1 MGAKNA
7 SSTHGYH
14 VGMSERNAVS
24 EPRVS
29 RGVCHAVFA
38 YDVGHAIDLEAAERG
53 LVTAA
58 ERQTVKQKRRAPA
71 YFEYQPAPLRI
82 TRDAAPVEITPG
94 GVSTAPG
101 CELRMYDFGAVSVAY
116 AVPLAGPLEDLARLS
131 YDLYGN
137 AVLVADSRRQ
147 LERLLAELGAA
158 VVRPQIAQ
166 FVEDYAIFQIEEL
179 VPGGEPAA
187 LWSTQAETVAR
198 ILRAEVR
205 TLSEQETTGAIGAR
219 LSFGAADATFIA
231 ADAALIFDA
240 EPEDIRAVIE
250 FANTQ
255 LLEMR
260 YLDQQLDAAL
270 ERAYRLLL
278 PARGRSGGAGRRAQP
293 ALAELAQLQLESAI
307 LFEQVTNAL
316 KLVGEQFLA
325 RVYRLASQHFRLSEW
340 DAAITRKL
348 ATLESIYAKTADR
361 AAARRMETL
370 EWIIIALIAISII
383 LGLT

>member
-1 MGAKNA
+1 
-7 SSTHGYH
+7 
-14 VGMSERNAVS
+14 VS
-24 EPRVS
+24 ELRVG

-82 TRDAAPVEITPG
+82 ARDAAPVEITPG
-94 GVSTAPG
+94 GARTAPG
-101 CELRMYDFGAVSVAY
+101 CELTLYDFGAVSVAY
-116 AVPLAGPLEDLARLS
+116 ALPLAGPLADLARLS

-137 AVLVADSRRQ
+137 TVLVAESRRQ

-158 VVRPQIAQ
+158 VVRPHIAE

-187 LWSTQAETVAR
+187 LWTTHAETVAR

-205 TLSEQETTGAIGAR
+205 PLSEQETTGAMTAR

-231 ADAALIFDA
+231 ADAALIYDA
-240 EPEDIRAVIE
+240 EPEDVRAVIE

-260 YLDQQLDAAL
+260 YLDQQLDGAL

-278 PARGRSGGAGRRAQP
+278 PARARFGGGRRGQP
-293 ALAELAQLQLESAI
+293 PLAELAQLQLESAI

-325 RVYRLASQHFRLSEW
+325 RIYRLASQHFRLGEW

-348 ATLESIYAKTADR
+348 ATLESVYAKTADR
-361 AAARRMETL
+361 TANRRMEVL
-370 EWIIIALIAISII
+370 EWIIIVLIAIEIALS
-383 LGLT
+383 LT